1 MSTALSTICA
11 LSMAL
16 NQRADELVPVDHNKT
31 PRPHMGSTLTDE
43 CARWMNGTLGTFHN
57 NDRFGIRFNMR
68 GFTSQYGQDRT
79 LWDRLFKNSTGPEFY
94 YADVAANHYKH
105 LSNTYFFDRCL
116 GWSGVCV
123 EPNPVYW
130 AELRSKRSCHVVP
143 HCVSNTTDEVNFRM
157 GDNKFGVFGSI
168 EGSGR
173 FVNLWKESRPIE
185 RLRCIR
191 TQSAFDEVHDMSHV
205 HLMSLDVEGHEAAV
219 LDGIDFGRMR
229 IDAILCESGCERVLP
244 RLGYVKTKHIIKDEW
259 LWEKRDTL

>member
-57 NDRFGIRFNMR
+57 NDRKGIRFNMR

-105 LSNTYFFDRCL
+105 LSNTY
-116 GWSGVCV
+116 
-123 EPNPVYW
+123 
-130 AELRSKRSCHVVP
+130 
-143 HCVSNTTDEVNFRM
+143 
-157 GDNKFGVFGSI
+157 
-168 EGSGR
+168 
-173 FVNLWKESRPIE
+173 
-185 RLRCIR
+185 
-191 TQSAFDEVHDMSHV
+191 
-205 HLMSLDVEGHEAAV
+205 SL
-219 LDGIDFGRMR
+219 
-229 IDAILCESGCERVLP
+229 P
-244 RLGYVKTKHIIKDEW
+244 PQ
-259 LWEKRDTL
+259 

>member
-16 NQRADELVPVDHNKT
+16 IQRADNKIT
-31 PRPHMGSTLTDE
+31 RPHMGSTLTDE
-43 CARWMNGTLGTFHN
+43 CARWMNGTLGTFHD
-57 NDRFGIRFNMR
+57 NDRKGIRFNMR

-143 HCVSNTTDEVNFRM
+143 SWCR
-157 GDNKFGVFGSI
+157 I
-168 EGSGR
+168 A
-173 FVNLWKESRPIE
+173 SR
-185 RLRCIR
+185 
-191 TQSAFDEVHDMSHV
+191 T
-205 HLMSLDVEGHEAAV
+205 
-219 LDGIDFGRMR
+219 
-229 IDAILCESGCERVLP
+229 LP
-244 RLGYVKTKHIIKDEW
+244 TR
-259 LWEKRDTL
+259 